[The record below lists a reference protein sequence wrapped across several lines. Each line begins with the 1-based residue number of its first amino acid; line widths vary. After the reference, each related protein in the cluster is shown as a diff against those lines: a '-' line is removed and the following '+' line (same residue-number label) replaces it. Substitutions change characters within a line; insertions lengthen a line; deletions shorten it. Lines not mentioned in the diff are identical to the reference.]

1 MQKKTTQKGQSFLY
15 ATLILGISTAL
26 VKVMGALFRIP
37 LNRLIGT
44 IGMGYFSTAYDIFI
58 PIYSLAMAGLPIAV
72 SRIVAQFIAEKRYGD
87 AKKALSVVQ
96 KAFLVTG
103 LVGFVAM
110 FGLAYFIVIVAKN
123 PNALPATLIIAP
135 SVLFCCVMSA
145 YRGYYEGLRNMYPTA
160 VSSVIEAG
168 GKLFLGYGFAWAVMR
183 FMPGDSQTVLS
194 YAAAGAMLGITVGTM
209 LGTLYLFIR
218 HKRTGDGITA
228 EQLSLAQPDTPNKT
242 ILKTLILFAIPVAI
256 GSLVNNVASL
266 IDVVMVQR
274 QLHNA
279 IEVAPDLFR
288 QQYGQYLYD
297 IDGNVL
303 PISEVPNFLYGSYKG
318 QAYTIFHLVPTIS
331 SVIGISALP
340 VLTMAWTEQDKP
352 AIKANL
358 ESMLKVISMIAFP
371 AGIGMAVLA
380 PQITRFLYGTA
391 DSVIAADQLRIL
403 GIAACFAG
411 LTTPLTN
418 LLQAINRPK
427 VPVINIAV
435 GAVIKIVVNY
445 ILVGMPEIN
454 ILGASIGTLACY
466 GYIAI
471 ADIFCL
477 IKYSRVVPS
486 IFVTFLK
493 PLLAALICGGAASAS
508 VWLFGKISFLA
519 GHDSLVTIGALGV
532 AVLAYLV
539 AIAVLKCFNRE
550 DVLSLPKGEKLARI
564 FLKLH
569 IIR

>member
-1 MQKKTTQKGQSFLY
+1 MQKQSTQKQQSFLY
-15 ATLILGISTAL
+15 ATLILGISTAV
-26 VKVMGALFRIP
+26 VKLMGALFRIP
-37 LNRLIGT
+37 LSRLMGNV
-44 IGMGYFSTAYDIFI
+44 GMGYFSTAYDVFV

-72 SRIVAQFIAEKRYGD
+72 SRIVAQFIAEKRYRD

-96 KAFLVTG
+96 KAFWVTG
-103 LVGFVAM
+103 LVGFFAM
-110 FGLAYFIVIVAKN
+110 FALAYFVVIVAKN
-123 PNALPATLIIAP
+123 PNALPATLVIAP

-160 VSSVIEAG
+160 VSSVIEAS

-194 YAAAGAMLGITVGTM
+194 YAAAAAMLGITVGTM
-209 LGTLYLFIR
+209 LGTVYLFIR
-218 HKRTGDGITA
+218 HKRKGDGITA
-228 EQLSLAQPDTPNKT
+228 EQLALAQPDTPTKS
-242 ILKTLILFAIPVAI
+242 ILKPLILFAIPVAI

-266 IDVVMVQR
+266 IDVMMVQR

-279 IEVAPDLFR
+279 VADSPEIFR
-288 QQYGQYLYD
+288 TMYGQYLYD
-297 IDGNVL
+297 IDGAVL
-303 PISEVPNFLYGSYKG
+303 PNAEIPNFLYGSYKG
-318 QAYTIFHLVPTIS
+318 QAYTIFHLVPNIT

-340 VLTMAWTEQDKP
+340 VLTMAWTEQDK
-352 AIKANL
+352 AAVKANL

-371 AGIGMAVLA
+371 AGIGMSVLA
-380 PQITRFLYGTA
+380 PQITKFLYSTA
-391 DSVIAADQLRIL
+391 DSAIAADQLRIL

-427 VPVINIAV
+427 VPIINIAV
-435 GAVIKIVVNY
+435 GAVIKIVINY
-445 ILVGMPEIN
+445 ILVGIPEVN

-466 GYIAI
+466 AYIAI
-471 ADIFCL
+471 ADVFCL

-493 PLLAALICGGAASAS
+493 PLFAALLCGGSAYAAA
-508 VWLFGKISFLA
+508 WLFGKLSFFA
-519 GHDSLVTIGALGV
+519 SHNSLLTIGALGV
-532 AVLAYLV
+532 AVIVYLV
-539 AIAVLKCFNRE
+539 AISMLKCFTRE
-550 DVLSLPKGEKLARI
+550 DVLSLPKGEKLVRI
-564 FLKLH
+564 FSKLH

>member
-1 MQKKTTQKGQSFLY
+1 MQTKSGQKQQSFLY

-37 LNRLIGT
+37 LTRLMGNV
-44 IGMGYFSTAYDIFI
+44 GMGYFSTAYDVFV

-72 SRIVAQFIAEKRYGD
+72 SRIVAQFIAEKRYRD
-87 AKKALSVVQ
+87 AKKAFSIVK

-110 FGLAYFIVIVAKN
+110 FGLAYFVVIVAKN
-123 PNALPATLIIAP
+123 PNALPATLVIAP
-135 SVLFCCVMSA
+135 SVLFCCIMSA

-160 VSSVIEAG
+160 ISSLIEAG
-168 GKLFLGYGFAWAVMR
+168 GKLFLGYSFALVVMR
-183 FMPGDSQTVLS
+183 FLPVDSKNVLS
-194 YAAAGAMLGITVGTM
+194 YAAAAAMLGITVGTI
-209 LGTLYLFIR
+209 LGTGYLFIR
-218 HKRTGDGITA
+218 HKIKGDGITT
-228 EQLSLAQPDTPNKT
+228 EQLSLEQTDTSNKI
-242 ILKTLILFAIPVAI
+242 ILKTLIVFAIPVAI
-256 GSLVNNVASL
+256 GSMVNNVASL

-274 QLHNA
+274 QLHSA
-279 IEVAPDLFR
+279 VSTSAPVFREMYGAFLFDHT
-288 QQYGQYLYD
+288 GA
-297 IDGNVL
+297 VL
-303 PISEVPNFLYGSYKG
+303 PDSEIPNFLYGSYKG
-318 QAYTIFHLVPTIS
+318 QAYTVFHLVPTIT

-340 VLTMAWTEQDKP
+340 VLTMAWTEQDKV

-371 AGIGMAVLA
+371 AGIGMAVVA
-380 PQITRFLYGTA
+380 PQITEFLYGTA
-391 DSVIAADQLRIL
+391 DSIIAANQLRIL

-427 VPVINIAV
+427 VPVFNIAI
-435 GAVIKIVVNY
+435 GAIIKIVVNY
-445 ILVGMPEIN
+445 ILVGIPQIN

-466 GYIAI
+466 AYIAI
-471 ADIFCL
+471 ANVFCL

-493 PLLAALICGGAASAS
+493 PLLAALVSGGSAHAAVLLLNNISLFSAHS
-508 VWLFGKISFLA
+508 KLL
-519 GHDSLVTIGALGV
+519 TIGAI
-532 AVLAYLV
+532 LV
-539 AIAVLKCFNRE
+539 AAVVYLIAISLLKCFNRE
-550 DVLSLPKGEKLARI
+550 DVLSLPKGEKLVRI

-569 IIR
+569 IIK